1 MYCFKGF
8 MESTARVQDYGFFFF
23 FFFFFFQLLDFL
35 GSDNSGV
42 LPCCKWDVLA
52 RLHWFDFVF
61 SLAVFVTIQLFG
73 VCATFIFFLKPRVIL
88 YLLIFTLLGK

>member
-8 MESTARVQDYGFFFF
+8 MESTATVRDYGFSFSFFNCWISLV
-23 FFFFFFQLLDFL
+23 QITQR
-35 GSDNSGV
+35 
-42 LPCCKWDVLA
+42 CCKWDVLA
-52 RLHWFDFVF
+52 CLHWFDFVF

-73 VCATFIFFLKPRVIL
+73 ICAAFIFFLKPRVIL